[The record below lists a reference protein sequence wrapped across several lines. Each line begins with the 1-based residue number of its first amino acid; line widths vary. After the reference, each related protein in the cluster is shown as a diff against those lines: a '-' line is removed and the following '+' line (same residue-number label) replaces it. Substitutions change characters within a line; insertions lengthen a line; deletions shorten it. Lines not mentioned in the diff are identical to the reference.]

1 MPDQANHKRHHLVLE
16 KTSEAKP
23 YTAHKATGG
32 TKSVIPELNRA
43 QHGGAL
49 NAQLQVLKPL
59 AALIKER
66 QAEIGLEAG
75 LGIQIQFLSRPDAE
89 LAFEK
94 LASEAK
100 HKGIELLSVQE
111 VDGRAV
117 VANVVDSS
125 VQLSQIPI
133 EH

>member
-1 MPDQANHKRHHLVLE
+1 MPDQANDKRRHFVLE

-23 YTAHKATGG
+23 YTAHKAPGG
-32 TKSVIPELNRA
+32 AKPVLPELNRT

-49 NAQLQVLKPL
+49 NAQLQELKPL
-59 AALIKER
+59 AAAAKER
-66 QAEIGLEAG
+66 QEEIGLEAG
-75 LGIQIQFLSRPDAE
+75 LGIQIQFLSRPDAA

-111 VDGRAV
+111 VDGKAV
-117 VANVVDSS
+117 
-125 VQLSQIPI
+125 LG
-133 EH
+133 